1 MGNKC
6 NTLNTE
12 AAAAVP
18 SNIFGLMVYLAS
30 QVNIH
35 CSSAERSNC
44 NSTMR
49 YDVAALTAYNGTH
62 ITFQQDFTD
71 DYVRRLTEKMNVK
84 SSLKSPSPLKLN
96 AIFRCNTFSVN
107 DFNLL

>member
-62 ITFQQDFTD
+62 ITFHQDMFVD
-71 DYVRRLTEKMNVK
+71 LPKK
-84 SSLKSPSPLKLN
+84 
-96 AIFRCNTFSVN
+96 
-107 DFNLL
+107 